1 MRAGPNS
8 LQATCHRSLCRP
20 FDPDKIT
27 NTSGSFNWV
36 GVPQSILL
44 NGHGFYGDCALL
56 DGGNFL
62 VDPKCNV
69 TRQWVPPGRSSV
81 LPYNAPSNPGAQP
94 CLLGCQHLGQSR
106 SASSRLLL

>member
-1 MRAGPNS
+1 MIIRELKWAAFRRNH
-8 LQATCHRSLCRP
+8 CCLCRP

-81 LPYNAPSNPGAQP
+81 LPYNAPSNPGAP
-94 CLLGCQHLGQSR
+94 S
-106 SASSRLLL
+106 

>member
-1 MRAGPNS
+1 M
-8 LQATCHRSLCRP
+8 
-20 FDPDKIT
+20 DPDKIT

-69 TRQWVPPGRSSV
+69 TAQWVPPGRSSI
-81 LPYNAPSNPGAQP
+81 LPYNAPSNPGARSFSSGVSIYGRADVHLQP
-94 CLLGCQHLGQSR
+94 TV
-106 SASSRLLL
+106 ASVRPQR

>member
-1 MRAGPNS
+1 MVIRELGWAAFRRNH
-8 LQATCHRSLCRP
+8 CWLCRP

-81 LPYNAPSNPGAQP
+81 LPYNAPSNPGAP
-94 CLLGCQHLGQSR
+94 S
-106 SASSRLLL
+106 

>member
-1 MRAGPNS
+1 MMIIRDLGWAAFRRNH
-8 LQATCHRSLCRP
+8 CCLCRP

-27 NTSGSFNWV
+27 NASGSFNWV

-81 LPYNAPSNPGAQP
+81 LPYNAPSNPGAP
-94 CLLGCQHLGQSR
+94 S
-106 SASSRLLL
+106 